1 MKGIIKSGLVTGL
14 LAMCLM
20 SNVYATDSNKIINKE
35 ILKSEESTF
44 ISSIQQEIEEDDS
57 KYKLFNYSKQEDEE
71 NSKIVTTYK
80 KDIIKSNTK
89 EAIINHFGNSLDYD
103 DEEYSG
109 TLDLKDYDVRTIS
122 NGKYEAIDEKKINF
136 SKYSK
141 NDLDNIEKEKN
152 INGITYY
159 LINVNWENDEVE
171 NIDGQEVPLTYKGV
185 MIYQTVVTKNN
196 PFSYEI
202 TVTYEGNVNK
212 KDPMYLYTLEYEKV
226 EEVEEEPIVIQEEAK
241 DYTVPTI
248 IISGLG
254 IALVIVYLIGKS
266 TARIYVKT
274 DNGFKLIKVV
284 RLSKNHNFVN
294 LSNYKHKTVTNMF
307 AIKTTNR
314 FYNKNKNML
323 IKIKK
328 DKITKN
334 VYLNS
339 AYIDFIV
346 G

>member
-44 ISSIQQEIEEDDS
+44 ISSIQQEIEENDN

-71 NSKIVTTYK
+71 NSKVVTAYK

-89 EAIINHFGNSLDYD
+89 EAIINHFGNNLDYD
-103 DEEYSG
+103 DGEYSG
-109 TLDLKDYDVRTIS
+109 TITLKDYDVKTIS

-152 INGITYY
+152 INGTIYY
-159 LINVNWENDEVE
+159 LINVNWENDETE
-171 NIDGQEVPLTYKGV
+171 IIDGQEVPLTYKGT
-185 MIYQTVVTKNN
+185 MIYQAVVTKNN

-202 TVTYEGNVNK
+202 TVTYEGNVSK
-212 KDPMYLYTLEYEKV
+212 KDPMYLYTLEYERVK
-226 EEVEEEPIVIQEEAK
+226 EEPVVINEEK
-241 DYTVPTI
+241 TDYTIPAI

-254 IALVIVYLIGKS
+254 IALVIIYLIGKN
-266 TARIYVKT
+266 TVQVYVKT
-274 DNGFKLIKVV
+274 DKGFKLLKVV
-284 RLSKNHNFVN
+284 RLSKKNNLIN

>member
-1 MKGIIKSGLVTGL
+1 MEGIIKKGLVTGL
-14 LAMCLM
+14 LVMCLM
-20 SNVYATDSNKIINKE
+20 SNVYATDSNKIINRE

-44 ISSIQQEIEEDDS
+44 ISSIQQKIEENNS
-57 KYKLFNYSKQEDEE
+57 KYKLFNYSKQEDEK

-89 EAIINHFGNSLDYD
+89 EDIIAHFGNSLDYD

-109 TLDLKDYDVRTIS
+109 TLALKDYDVKTIS

-136 SKYSK
+136 SRYDK
-141 NDLDNIEKEKN
+141 NDLDNIEKEKT

-159 LINVNWENDEVE
+159 LIKVNWENDEIE

-185 MIYQTVVTKNN
+185 MIYQTVVIKNN

-202 TVTYEGNVNK
+202 TVTYEGNVSK
-212 KDPMYLYTLEYEKV
+212 KDPVYLYTLEYEKIEKEPV
-226 EEVEEEPIVIQEEAK
+226 VIEEETK
-241 DYTVPTI
+241 DYTVPTT

-254 IALVIVYLIGKS
+254 IALIFVYFIGRS

-284 RLSKNHNFVN
+284 RLSKKHNFIN

-323 IKIKK
+323 IKVKK
-328 DKITKN
+328 DKVTKN
-334 VYLNS
+334 VYLNNV
-339 AYIDFIV
+339 YIDFILD
-346 G
+346 

>member
-44 ISSIQQEIEEDDS
+44 ISSIQQEIEENDN

-71 NSKIVTTYK
+71 NSKVVTAYK

-89 EAIINHFGNSLDYD
+89 EAIINHFGNNLDYD

-109 TLDLKDYDVRTIS
+109 TITLKDYDVKTIS

-152 INGITYY
+152 INGTIYY
-159 LINVNWENDEVE
+159 LINVNWENDETE
-171 NIDGQEVPLTYKGV
+171 IIDGQEVPLTYKGT
-185 MIYQTVVTKNN
+185 MIYQAVVTKNN

-202 TVTYEGNVNK
+202 TVTYEGNVSK
-212 KDPMYLYTLEYEKV
+212 KDPMYLYTLEYERVK
-226 EEVEEEPIVIQEEAK
+226 EEPVVINEEK
-241 DYTVPTI
+241 TDYTIPAI

-254 IALVIVYLIGKS
+254 IALVIIYLIGKN
-266 TARIYVKT
+266 TVQVYVKT
-274 DNGFKLIKVV
+274 DKGFKLLKVV
-284 RLSKNHNFVN
+284 RLSKKNNLIN

>member
-44 ISSIQQEIEEDDS
+44 ISSIQQEIEENDN

-71 NSKIVTTYK
+71 NSKVVTAYK

-89 EAIINHFGNSLDYD
+89 EAIINHFGNNLDYD
-103 DEEYSG
+103 DGEYSG
-109 TLDLKDYDVRTIS
+109 TITLKDYDVKTIS

-159 LINVNWENDEVE
+159 LINVNWENDETE
-171 NIDGQEVPLTYKGV
+171 IIDGQEVPLTYKGT
-185 MIYQTVVTKNN
+185 MIYQAVVTKNN

-202 TVTYEGNVNK
+202 TVTYEGNVSK
-212 KDPMYLYTLEYEKV
+212 KDPMYLYTLEYERVK
-226 EEVEEEPIVIQEEAK
+226 EEPVVINKEK
-241 DYTVPTI
+241 TDYTIPAI

-254 IALVIVYLIGKS
+254 IALVIIYLIGKN
-266 TARIYVKT
+266 TVQVYVKT
-274 DNGFKLIKVV
+274 DKGFKLLKVV
-284 RLSKNHNFVN
+284 RLSKKNNLIN

>member
-44 ISSIQQEIEEDDS
+44 ISSIQQEIEENDN

-71 NSKIVTTYK
+71 NSKVVTAYK
-80 KDIIKSNTK
+80 KDIIKNNTK
-89 EAIINHFGNSLDYD
+89 EAIINHFGNNLDYD
-103 DEEYSG
+103 DGEYSG
-109 TLDLKDYDVRTIS
+109 TITLKDYDVKTIS

-152 INGITYY
+152 INGTIYY
-159 LINVNWENDEVE
+159 LINVNWENDETE
-171 NIDGQEVPLTYKGV
+171 IIDGQEVPLTYKGT
-185 MIYQTVVTKNN
+185 MIYQAVVTKNN

-202 TVTYEGNVNK
+202 TVTYEGNVSK
-212 KDPMYLYTLEYEKV
+212 KDPMYLYTLEYERVK
-226 EEVEEEPIVIQEEAK
+226 EEPVVINEEK
-241 DYTVPTI
+241 TDYTIPAI

-254 IALVIVYLIGKS
+254 IALVIIYLIGKN
-266 TARIYVKT
+266 TVQVYVKT
-274 DNGFKLIKVV
+274 DKGFKLLRVV
-284 RLSKNHNFVN
+284 RLSKKNNLIN

>member
-1 MKGIIKSGLVTGL
+1 MKGIIKGSLVTGL

-20 SNVYATDSNKIINKE
+20 SNVYATDSNKVINKT
-35 ILKSEESTF
+35 ILESEESSFVT
-44 ISSIQQEIEEDDS
+44 SIQKEIEENDI
-57 KYKLFNYSKQEDEE
+57 KYKLSDYSKKEDEE
-71 NSKIVTTYK
+71 NSKVVTAYK
-80 KDIIKSNTK
+80 KDVIKSNTK
-89 EAIINHFGNSLDYD
+89 EAIINHFGDSLNYD

-109 TLDLKDYDVRTIS
+109 TIALKDYEIKTIS
-122 NGKYEAIDEKKINF
+122 NGKYEVIDEKKINF

-141 NDLDNIEKEKN
+141 NDLDNIEKERV
-152 INGITYY
+152 INGVTYY
-159 LINVNWENDEVE
+159 LINVNWENDETE
-171 NIDGQEVPLTYKGV
+171 NIDNQEVPTTYKGT
-185 MIYQTVVTKNN
+185 MIYQAVVTRNN

-202 TVTYEGNVNK
+202 TVTYEGNVSK
-212 KDPMYLYTLEYEKV
+212 KDPIYLYTLEYERVK
-226 EEVEEEPIVIQEEAK
+226 EEPVIIQEEPK

-248 IISGLG
+248 IVSGLG
-254 IALVIVYLIGKS
+254 IALVIVYCIGK
-266 TARIYVKT
+266 TTTRVYVKT

-284 RLSKNHNFVN
+284 RLSKKHNTVN

-307 AIKTTNR
+307 AIKTTNG

-323 IKIKK
+323 IKVKK

-339 AYIDFIV
+339 AYIDFIL

>member
-14 LAMCLM
+14 LAICLM

-44 ISSIQQEIEEDDS
+44 IPSIQQEIEENDN

-71 NSKIVTTYK
+71 NSKVVTAYK
-80 KDIIKSNTK
+80 KDIIKNNTK
-89 EAIINHFGNSLDYD
+89 EAIINHFGNNLDYD
-103 DEEYSG
+103 DGEYSG
-109 TLDLKDYDVRTIS
+109 TITLKDYDVKTIS

-152 INGITYY
+152 INGTIYY
-159 LINVNWENDEVE
+159 LINVNWENDETE
-171 NIDGQEVPLTYKGV
+171 IIDGQEVPLTYKGT
-185 MIYQTVVTKNN
+185 MIYQAVVTKNN

-202 TVTYEGNVNK
+202 TVTYEGNVSK
-212 KDPMYLYTLEYEKV
+212 KDPMYLYTLEYERVK
-226 EEVEEEPIVIQEEAK
+226 EEPVVINEEK
-241 DYTVPTI
+241 TDYTIPAI

-254 IALVIVYLIGKS
+254 IALVIIYLIGKN
-266 TARIYVKT
+266 TVQVYVKT
-274 DNGFKLIKVV
+274 DKGFKLLKVV
-284 RLSKNHNFVN
+284 RLSKKNNLIN